1 MRNVGVAGSQRPLWV
16 ALGLLVT
23 AALFVTA
30 GPVAAVPPAP
40 PNPSD
45 GQIADAGAQVDAG
58 VSEVGALINQV
69 AAADQKLQEL
79 DAVVA
84 QRREAVNKALVDL
97 QDARDAADVAAAAVV
112 DTQRELVDAGAQVEQ
127 ARRNF
132 DQFAV
137 QAYSRPAATSV
148 VTYLSSANPD
158 LALGRAQIF
167 TLVSKNQQ
175 SVLDSLRRAQID
187 QGNRNSI
194 ARQAKLVADAA
205 AAAAEQKKAD
215 AEQAVAAVQAEQNQ
229 QAAQRAGLLRE
240 RTSAQGRLDVARAN
254 VAGLQGQRE
263 AYLAWDEQ
271 RKAEE
276 AAVRAAAAA
285 AAARAAQD
293 QAAMERAAHAGEGR
307 RPHVQLDDSPPPR
320 KTRPRATG
328 PNMPSIGGSAA
339 VETVVDRAISQLG
352 VDYAWG
358 GGDEDGPTLGIH
370 DGGVADSY
378 GDYDKVGFDC
388 SGLMIYAFAGI
399 GVSLP
404 HYSGYQY
411 NAGTRVPVGQR
422 TRGDMLFWGPNGS
435 EHVAL
440 YLGNGKMVEAPQSGE
455 VVRVSPV
462 REGGIMPYAVRI
474 VT

>member
-1 MRNVGVAGSQRPLWV
+1 MRNNGVASDRRPLWV
-16 ALGLLVT
+16 ALGLLIT
-23 AALFVTA
+23 AAMLVTA

-45 GQIADAGAQVDAG
+45 DQIAGAGAQVDAG

-69 AAADQKLQEL
+69 AATDQKLQEL
-79 DAVVA
+79 DAAVA
-84 QRREAVNKALVDL
+84 HRREEVNKALVDL
-97 QDARDAADVAAAAVV
+97 QDARDAADAAAAAVV
-112 DTQRELVDAGAQVEQ
+112 QTQRELSEAGTQVDQ

-137 QAYSRPAATSV
+137 QAYTRPAATSM
-148 VTYLSSANPD
+148 VTYLSSATPD
-158 LALGRAQIF
+158 VALNRAQVF

-175 SVLDSLRRAQID
+175 SVLDSLRRAQIA
-187 QGNRNSI
+187 QGNENAS
-194 ARQAKLVADAA
+194 ARQAKSAADAA
-205 AAAAEQKKAD
+205 AAAAEQKKTD
-215 AEQAVAAVQAEQNQ
+215 AENAVAAVKTEQDQ
-229 QAAQRAGLLRE
+229 QAVQREGLLRE
-240 RTSAQGRLDVARAN
+240 RAAAQSRLDQARAN

-276 AAVRAAAAA
+276 AAIRAAAAA

-293 QAAMERAAHAGEGR
+293 QAAKDRAAQAGEGR
-307 RPHVQLDDSPPPR
+307 RPHIQMEDSPPPR
-320 KTRPRATG
+320 QTKPRVTRPTL
-328 PNMPSIGGSAA
+328 PSIGGADA
-339 VETVVDRAISQLG
+339 IETVVDRAMSQLG
-352 VDYAWG
+352 VNYAWG
-358 GGDEDGPTLGIH
+358 GGDEDGPTLGIR
-370 DGGVADSY
+370 DGGVADSF
-378 GDYDKVGFDC
+378 GDFHKVGFDC

-411 NAGTRVPVGQR
+411 NAGTRVPVAAR
-422 TRGDMLFWGPNGS
+422 SRGDMLFWGSNGS

-455 VVRVSPV
+455 VVRVAPV

-474 VT
+474 VS

>member
-1 MRNVGVAGSQRPLWV
+1 MRNNGVAGSRRPLWV

-23 AALFVTA
+23 AAVLVTA

-45 GQIADAGAQVDAG
+45 GQIADAGAQVDAR

-79 DAVVA
+79 DAAIA
-84 QRREAVNKALVDL
+84 QKREEVNKALVDL

-112 DTQRELVDAGAQVEQ
+112 DSQRELADAATQVEQ

-132 DQFAV
+132 DQFV
-137 QAYSRPAATSV
+137 IQAYTRPAATSM
-148 VTYLSSANPD
+148 VTYLSSATPD
-158 LALGRAQIF
+158 VALDRAQVF
-167 TLVSKNQQ
+167 TLVSKNQR

-187 QGNRNSI
+187 QGNKNSI
-194 ARQAKLVADAA
+194 ARRAKSLADAA
-205 AAAAEQKKAD
+205 AAEAEQKKAD
-215 AEQAVAAVQAEQNQ
+215 AEHAVAAVKAEQDQ
-229 QAAQRAGLLRE
+229 QAAEREGLLRE
-240 RTSAQGRLDVARAN
+240 RTSAQGRLDIARTN

-263 AYLAWDEQ
+263 AYLAWDQQ

-293 QAAMERAAHAGEGR
+293 QAAKDRAAQTGAGK
-307 RPHVQLDDSPPPR
+307 RPHVQMEDSPPPR
-320 KTRPRATG
+320 QTRPRTTT
-328 PNMPSIGGSAA
+328 PSMPSIGGSDA
-339 VETVVDRAISQLG
+339 VETVVDRAMSQLG
-352 VDYAWG
+352 VIYAWG

-411 NAGTRVPVGQR
+411 NAGTRVPVGER

-474 VT
+474 VS

>member
-1 MRNVGVAGSQRPLWV
+1 ML
-16 ALGLLVT
+16 
-23 AALFVTA
+23 VTA

-45 GQIADAGAQVDAG
+45 SQIADAGAQVDAR
-58 VSEVGALINQV
+58 VTEVGALINQV
-69 AAADQKLQEL
+69 AATDQKLQEL
-79 DAVVA
+79 DAAIA
-84 QRREAVNKALVDL
+84 QKREEVNKALVDL
-97 QDARDAADVAAAAVV
+97 QDARNAADAAAAAVV
-112 DTQRELVDAGAQVEQ
+112 QTQRELSEAGTQVDQ

-137 QAYSRPAATSV
+137 QAYTRPAASSV
-148 VTYLSSANPD
+148 ITYLSSATPD
-158 LALGRAQIF
+158 VALNRAQVF

-175 SVLDSLRRAQID
+175 SVLDSLRRAQIT
-187 QGNRNSI
+187 QGNKNAS
-194 ARQAKLVADAA
+194 ARQAKSAADAA
-205 AAAAEQKKAD
+205 AAVAEQKKTD
-215 AEQAVAAVQAEQNQ
+215 AENAVAAVKSEQDQ
-229 QAAQRAGLLRE
+229 QAAQREGLLRE
-240 RTSAQGRLDVARAN
+240 RTAAQGRLDQARAN

-263 AYLAWDEQ
+263 AYLAWDDQ

-276 AAVRAAAAA
+276 AAIRAAAAA

-293 QAAMERAAHAGEGR
+293 QAAKDRAAQAGAGK
-307 RPHVQLDDSPPPR
+307 RPHIQMDDSSPPR
-320 KTRPRATG
+320 QTRPRVTG
-328 PNMPSIGGSAA
+328 PTMPSITGSEAI
-339 VETVVDRAISQLG
+339 ETVVDRAMSQIG
-352 VDYAWG
+352 VIYAWG
-358 GGDEDGPTLGIH
+358 GGDEDGPTLGIR
-370 DGGVADSY
+370 DGGVADSF
-378 GDYDKVGFDC
+378 GDYNKVGFDC

-411 NAGTRVPVGQR
+411 NAGTRVPVAER
-422 TRGDMLFWGPNGS
+422 SRGDMLFWGPNGS

>member
-1 MRNVGVAGSQRPLWV
+1 MRNNGVAGSRRPLSV

-23 AALFVTA
+23 VAVFVTA

-45 GQIADAGAQVDAG
+45 SQIADAGAQADAR
-58 VSEVGALINQV
+58 VTEVGALVNQV
-69 AAADQKLQEL
+69 AATDQKLREL
-79 DAVVA
+79 DAAIA
-84 QRREAVNKALVDL
+84 QKREEVNKALVDL
-97 QDARDAADVAAAAVV
+97 QDARDAADAAAAAVV
-112 DTQRELVDAGAQVEQ
+112 QTQRELSEAGTQVDQ

-137 QAYSRPAATSV
+137 QAYTRPAASSI
-148 VTYLSSANPD
+148 VTYLSSATPD
-158 LALGRAQIF
+158 VALNRAQVF

-175 SVLDSLRRAQID
+175 SVLDSLRRAQIA
-187 QGNRNSI
+187 QGNRNAS
-194 ARQAKLVADAA
+194 ARQAKSAADAA
-205 AAAAEQKKAD
+205 AAVAEQKKTD
-215 AEQAVAAVQAEQNQ
+215 AENAVAAVRAEQDQ
-229 QAAQRAGLLRE
+229 QAAQREGLLRE
-240 RTSAQGRLDVARAN
+240 RTAAQGRLDQARAN

-276 AAVRAAAAA
+276 AAIRAAAAA

-293 QAAMERAAHAGEGR
+293 QAAKDRAAQAGEGK
-307 RPHVQLDDSPPPR
+307 RPHIQMQDSPPR
-320 KTRPRATG
+320 QTRPRATG
-328 PNMPSIGGSAA
+328 PTMPSVTGSQAI
-339 VETVVDRAISQLG
+339 ETVVDRAMSQIG
-352 VDYAWG
+352 VVYAWG

-370 DGGVADSY
+370 DGGVADSF
-378 GDYDKVGFDC
+378 GDYNKVGFDC

-411 NAGTRVPVGQR
+411 NAGTRVPVAER
-422 TRGDMLFWGPNGS
+422 SRGDMLFWGPNGS